1 MSPWWLGGS
10 LGALLGIGL
19 VLVVRRVPFLH
30 KPSVDERINPYLRD
44 LSGPEVFEGVTS
56 SSSPF
61 HALMRLFEP
70 SLRNGA
76 RRLERLLGGA
86 ASVRKRLARA
96 GIDRG
101 VEEFRIEQVL
111 WGAAFFGVALVVSLI
126 ALTTGKGNPLGL
138 IIFCAVAGVL
148 GVLSRDTYL
157 TSQVRRRERRLLAEL
172 PTVAEMLALAV
183 AAGEGPA
190 AALDRVARSSRG
202 ELAQELQRV
211 LAETRAGESLVRA
224 LDALADRTGL
234 VALSRFADGL
244 AVALERGTPLA
255 DVLRAQAGDIREANR
270 RELIENGARREV
282 AMMVPVV
289 FLVLPV
295 TVVFA
300 FFPGAVGI
308 RLMAG

>member
-10 LGALLGIGL
+10 LGTLFGIGL
-19 VLVVRRVPFLH
+19 LLVVRRVPFLH
-30 KPSVDERINPYLRD
+30 KPSVDDRISPYLRD
-44 LSGPEVFEGVTS
+44 LSGPEVFVGVTS

-111 WGAAFFGVALVVSLI
+111 WGAAFFGIALVMSLI
-126 ALTTGKGNPLGL
+126 ALTAGKGNPLGL

>member
-111 WGAAFFGVALVVSLI
+111 WGAAFFGIALVVSLI